1 MGNGMIM
8 ANCHVCDDEGNVLPA
23 NKGYIVPT
31 IDEIDRKADSYK
43 KAIKDIM
50 DINPGIKRKD
60 AVKMFDDA
68 YEKG

>member
-8 ANCHVCDDEGNVLPA
+8 ANCHLCDDEGDIIP
-23 NKGYIVPT
+23 NKSVPKL
-31 IDEIDRKADSYK
+31 DAIDRKSESYK
-43 KAIKDIM
+43 TAIKDIM
-50 DINPGIKRKD
+50 DINPGIKKKD